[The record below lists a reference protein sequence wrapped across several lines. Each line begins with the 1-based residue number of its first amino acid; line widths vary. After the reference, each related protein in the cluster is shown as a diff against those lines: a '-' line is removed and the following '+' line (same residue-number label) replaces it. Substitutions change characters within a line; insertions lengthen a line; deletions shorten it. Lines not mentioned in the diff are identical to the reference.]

1 MWEDILKK
9 PFGILDTRGKDGNKL
24 DTYDEVFQGVQI
36 KGETRYWTFNFDE
49 AVEYAFF
56 GSEQSWTPRDDGKP
70 MVFRAIPSKKF
81 YYLLADREYGAGGQ
95 GRGIEPTRPI
105 GEHYFK
111 DATKKKVPDE
121 KVIETMRK
129 IIEENRLQG
138 TTSADMDNA
147 KEHFE
152 EMLRHFPDL

>member
-9 PFGILDTRGKDGNKL
+9 PFHILDGTKL

-36 KGETRYWTFNFDE
+36 RGETRHWTFDFDE

-56 GSEQSWTPRDDGKP
+56 GSEQESTPRDDGKP
-70 MVFRAIPSKKF
+70 KVFRAIPSKKF
-81 YYLLADREYGAGGQ
+81 YYLLADKEYGEGGM
-95 GRGIEPTRPI
+95 GRGIEPTFEL
-105 GEHYFK
+105 GEDYFK

-121 KVIETMRK
+121 KVIESMRK
-129 IIEENRLQG
+129 TIEGDRLHG
-138 TTSADMDNA
+138 TTSATRDNA

-152 EMLRHFPDL
+152 EMLKYF